1 MWKHVG
7 IKAGHGKNTNQS
19 IVGEMRHTIPE
30 RRNRVK
36 KEPGVE
42 GACGFK
48 ELKKY
53 NMAAAKNR
61 RWYVLHS
68 LCFMDH
74 EGFAYEGHVIEA
86 LINKVRSSNFILRSL
101 EVVKDMT

>member
-7 IKAGHGKNTNQS
+7 VKAGHGKNTNQS
-19 IVGEMRHTIPE
+19 IVGEMRHTVPE

-48 ELKKY
+48 ELKKVQY
-53 NMAAAKNR
+53 GCSIKQKMVCA
-61 RWYVLHS
+61 S
-68 LCFMDH
+68 P
-74 EGFAYEGHVIEA
+74 
-86 LINKVRSSNFILRSL
+86 
-101 EVVKDMT
+101 